1 MPVSRGGPVRLSTR
15 SRYAARALGE
25 LVRQGGEDAPVMM
38 RKLAERQ
45 QVSKRYL
52 DNIFATLRVAG
63 LIRTTRGAAGG
74 YMLNR
79 PAETITLLQV
89 VEALDGDLDL
99 VECVAPD
106 FVCERKGRCAP
117 YVVWCD
123 ASAAL
128 QDALRK
134 VDLGTLAKMELQ
146 DCSEDG

>member
-1 MPVSRGGPVRLSTR
+1 MRLSTR

-25 LVRQGGEDAPVMM
+25 LVRQGGEEAPIMM

-52 DNIFATLRVAG
+52 DNIFATLRLAG

-79 PAETITLLQV
+79 PAEQITLLDV
-89 VEALDGDLDL
+89 VEALDGELDL
-99 VECVAPD
+99 VECVADD
-106 FVCERKGRCAP
+106 FSCEKKGTCATH
-117 YVVWCD
+117 VVWSD

-128 QDALRK
+128 QAALRK
-134 VDLGTLAKMELQ
+134 VDLRTLAGMEFH
-146 DCSEDG
+146 DCSDA

>member
-1 MPVSRGGPVRLSTR
+1 MRLSTR

-25 LVRQGGEDAPVMM
+25 LVRQGGEEAPIMM

-52 DNIFATLRVAG
+52 DNIFATLRHAG

-79 PAETITLLQV
+79 PAEEISLLDV
-89 VEALDGDLDL
+89 VEALDGELDL
-99 VECVAPD
+99 VECVAED
-106 FVCERKGRCAP
+106 FSCEKKGSCATH
-117 YVVWCD
+117 VVWAD
-123 ASAAL
+123 ASHAL

-134 VDLGTLAKMELQ
+134 VDLKTLAGMEFH
-146 DCSEDG
+146 DCSEA